1 MKLKFNFNNK
11 VQKIKNPEI
20 FPLNPKPLTFTHEMH
35 VNMYKESKRDLSK
48 VNKQNIWRFFITR
61 PKKKKK
67 KSFREEKLILG
78 WGGERKQE

>member
-35 VNMYKESKRDLSK
+35 VNMYKKSKRDLSK

-67 KSFREEKLILG
+67 SFREEKLILG